1 MYIMFS
7 IKKSVLLLSFIAV
20 IMSIN
25 AQTYT
30 SLNNEN
36 FAKQLKSKKL
46 QLVDVRTPS
55 EYASGH
61 LPKAINIDF
70 KNQDFEKNILKLK
83 KKKKVAVYCRSGVR
97 SKKAAEII
105 SKNNYIVIELNTGI
119 SKWNGDIVTE

>member
-1 MYIMFS
+1 MFS
-7 IKKSVLLLSFIAV
+7 IRKSAIILSFLAIIISV
-20 IMSIN
+20 N

-30 SLNNEN
+30 SLNNED
-36 FAKQLKSKKL
+36 FAKQLKNKKL

-55 EYASGH
+55 EYAAGH

-70 KNQDFEKNILKLK
+70 KNQDFEKNILKLN

-97 SKKAAEII
+97 SKKAAEIL

-119 SKWNGDIVTE
+119 SKWNGDIVIK

>member
-1 MYIMFS
+1 MFS
-7 IKKSVLLLSFIAV
+7 IRKSAIILSFLAIIISV
-20 IMSIN
+20 N

-30 SLNNEN
+30 SLNNED
-36 FAKQLKSKKL
+36 FAKQLKNKKL

-55 EYASGH
+55 EYAAGH

-70 KNQDFEKNILKLK
+70 KNQDFEKNILKLN

-97 SKKAAEII
+97 IKKAAEIL

-119 SKWNGDIVTE
+119 SKWNGDIVTK